1 MKKIAL
7 YSVLLLAIACKKQD
21 VSLTVSQKKAEACD
35 FLKGDYNTVTRGDLA
50 DVSNLAARVRD
61 TDKDGIADSR
71 DNCPK
76 TYNPDQKDSNKNGI
90 GDACDTN
97 TTTNNNTTVISTSWV
112 VFLDFDG
119 QTVNSPYWN
128 SGIPFY
134 CTPSGFSSVEI
145 QNIITE
151 VKNDFSPFQ
160 NIVITTDSAVYF
172 SVTAAKR
179 QRVIITENNAW
190 YPNAGGV
197 AYAESLGWGLEV
209 PAFVFSKALGYN
221 QKYNWEA
228 TSHETG
234 HTLGLYHQTLYDANC
249 NFLKEYN
256 PGGNG
261 EAPIMGVSYNQ
272 PVGKWWIGTSVYGC
286 STTQNDAQIIANKV
300 K

>member
-119 QTVNSPYWN
+119 QTVKSPYWN

>member
-7 YSVLLLAIACKKQD
+7 YSVLLLALACKKQD
-21 VSLTVSQKKAEACD
+21 VSLTVSQNKPEACD

-50 DVSNLAARVRD
+50 DVSNLAARLRD
-61 TDKDGIADSR
+61 TDKDGIADNR

-76 TYNPDQKDSNKNGI
+76 TYNPDQKDSNNNGI
-90 GDACDTN
+90 GDACETQT
-97 TTTNNNTTVISTSWV
+97 TTTNTSTVSTTSWV

-119 QTVNSPYWN
+119 QSVNTPYWN
-128 SGIPFY
+128 NGTPFY

-151 VKNDFSPFQ
+151 VKNDYSQFK
-160 NIVITTDSAVYF
+160 NIIITTDSAVYF

-190 YPNAGGV
+190 YPGAGGV

-261 EAPIMGVSYNQ
+261 EAPIMGVSYYQ
-272 PVGKWWIGTSVYGC
+272 AVGKWWIGTSVYGC
-286 STTQNDAQIIANKV
+286 STTQNDALIIANKV